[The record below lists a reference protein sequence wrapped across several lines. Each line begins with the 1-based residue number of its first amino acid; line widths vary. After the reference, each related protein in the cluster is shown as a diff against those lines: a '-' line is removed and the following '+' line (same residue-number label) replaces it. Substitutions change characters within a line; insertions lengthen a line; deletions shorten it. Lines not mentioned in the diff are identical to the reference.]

1 MSEIVL
7 VPINSII
14 VGTRHRQDLGDI
26 DALANSIN
34 SLGLLQPIGV
44 DSQMNLV
51 FGQRRLEACRS
62 LEWESISARVIDV
75 PSLLAERDENE
86 VRKNFT
92 ISERVAIGLA
102 VEELLG
108 DRRGQRT
115 DIVDSELVVNC
126 PHVEPGQKTRE
137 VAARE
142 AGFEN
147 ETVFRRA
154 KHVTEHGTPEL
165 VNAMDK
171 GDVSVSAA
179 ATLSKLPQEEQK
191 ETLAGGK
198 EAVLERVRNARDT
211 QSDKGVE
218 ESTPPL
224 VPARNEAH
232 SRTPAYASPVPS
244 PMAVSA
250 SIPVSASVPAPEPA
264 PGPVFVPAPEQTRSG
279 EQAARASFSG
289 NNEWYTPAEWIE
301 MARSAMGSIDV
312 DPASNA
318 TAQHTV
324 QAAEWYDQER
334 DGLKHNWPGNVWL
347 NPPYARGLIDVFIDK
362 LVAQFQSGTT
372 KQAVVLV
379 DNRTDTRWF
388 HILCSAAS
396 AVAFTKGRVNFYN
409 ETVESSSPTNGS
421 VFVYLGPC
429 VQAFK
434 QAFDPNCLVLFTQ
447 EALLL
452 QESHHGP

>member
-1 MSEIVL
+1 MAEIVL
-7 VPINSII
+7 VPIDNII
-14 VGTRHRQDLGDI
+14 VGKRHRQDLGDI
-26 DALANSIN
+26 EALAGSIN
-34 SLGLLQPIGV
+34 TLGLLQPIGV

-62 LEWESISARVIDV
+62 LEWENISARVIDV

-102 VEELLG
+102 VEKLLG

-115 DIVDSELVVNC
+115 DIADSEHVVNC

-154 KHVTEHGTPEL
+154 RHVTEHGTPEL
-165 VNAMDK
+165 VSAMDK

-179 ATLSKLPQEEQK
+179 SVLARLPQEEQQSV
-191 ETLAGGK
+191 LAGGK
-198 EAVLERVRNARDT
+198 EAILDRVRQSREM

-218 ESTPPL
+218 ESTPPS
-224 VPARNEAH
+224 VPAQVEAH
-232 SRTPAYASPVPS
+232 SRTPVCASSVPPS
-244 PMAVSA
+244 MAVSA
-250 SIPVSASVPAPEPA
+250 SIPVFASAPAPEPA
-264 PGPVFVPAPEQTRSG
+264 PAPAFVAVPEQTRSG
-279 EQAARASFSG
+279 EQVARASFSG
-289 NNEWYTPAEWIE
+289 NNEWFTPAKWIE
-301 MARSAMGSIDV
+301 LARQAMDSIDV

-318 TAQHTV
+318 MAQQTV
-324 QAAEWYDQER
+324 QAAQWYDQER
-334 DGLKHNWPGNVWL
+334 NGLQQEWQGNVWL
-347 NPPYARGLIDVFIDK
+347 NPPYARGLIDEFIDK
-362 LVAQFQSGTT
+362 LVAQFQSGIT

-388 HILCSAAS
+388 HVLCSAAS

-421 VFVYLGPC
+421 VFVYLGSC

-434 QAFDPNCLVLFTQ
+434 QAFDSNCLVLFTQ
-447 EALLL
+447 EALFL